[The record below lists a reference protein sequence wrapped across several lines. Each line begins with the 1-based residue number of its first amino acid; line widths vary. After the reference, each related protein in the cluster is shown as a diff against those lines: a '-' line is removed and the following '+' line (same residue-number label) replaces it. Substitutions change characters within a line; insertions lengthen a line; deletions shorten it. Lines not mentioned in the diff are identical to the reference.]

1 MVNAKE
7 GNVKKWDGSVT
18 RVGEIGTEVDTV
30 TKISSK
36 SAF

>member
-18 RVGEIGTEVDTV
+18 RVGGQGDKQPNPRGGER
-30 TKISSK
+30 
-36 SAF
+36 